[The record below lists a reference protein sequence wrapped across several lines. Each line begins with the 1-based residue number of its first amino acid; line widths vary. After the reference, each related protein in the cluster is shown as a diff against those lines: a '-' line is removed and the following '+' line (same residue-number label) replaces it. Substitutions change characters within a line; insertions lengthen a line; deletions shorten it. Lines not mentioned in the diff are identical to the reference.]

1 MAYCLGYARYVVSG
15 TAITLKT
22 APAGGIALP
31 SNVKSALIQNVDP
44 ANTLAWSDDPNT
56 TPSATEGM
64 QLGPGQS
71 LVYDGSNFSQ
81 FRMIRAGGTD
91 VTSVRVAYYS
101 A

>member
-1 MAYCLGYARYVVSG
+1 MAFCLGYARYVVSS
-15 TAITLKT
+15 AVVTLRT
-22 APAGGIALP
+22 APAAGVVLP
-31 SNVKSALIQNVDP
+31 SNVKTALIQNIDP

-71 LVYDGSNFSQ
+71 LVYDGSNPAQ
-81 FRMIRAGGTD
+81 FKMIRAGGTD
-91 VTSVRVAYYS
+91 VTSIRIAYYS